1 VVSGLARP
9 IHITHAGDGTDR
21 LFVEQQGI
29 IRIVQDEAVR
39 STPFLDITDR
49 VRLKVYDEGL
59 LSLAF
64 PPRYAERGHFYVGY
78 VSHNGH
84 TVVSRFAVTDDP
96 NVADPESEEILI
108 EFEAGYSINIHNGGR
123 LAFGPGDGYL
133 YIANG
138 DGGLNKDLSGDPA
151 NNAQNPMSLLGKILR
166 IDVES
171 GAEGYIIPTDNPFY
185 VRSGYRG
192 KIWALGLRNPWHFSF
207 DRQTGEMYVSDV
219 GNLSWEEVNF
229 QPAYSRGGD
238 NYGWRILEG
247 YSCHN
252 LSHDCTA
259 PEEYVPP
266 VAQYSHDGGNCAVI
280 GGMVYRGAEYPE
292 LEAVYFYGDWCT
304 GYVWGLRE
312 GEEGWETQLVYDAPF
327 GISSFGEDEQGR
339 LYLTDF
345 HGGIIYELIK
355 AEEST
360 PTATLSA
367 TATSSP
373 SAIPG
378 STVTS
383 TPTTSL
389 TTVTTSTTVIPSAT
403 MTPSVTPGASEAGML
418 YLPLLSKQGRIAAE
432 RP

>member
-1 VVSGLARP
+1 VSGLARP
-9 IHITHAGDGTDR
+9 LHITHAGDGTDR
-21 LFVEQQGI
+21 LFVVEQPGI
-29 IRIVQDEAVR
+29 IRIVQDGAVR

-64 PPRYAERGHFYVGY
+64 PPRYAEKAHFYVGY
-78 VSHNGH
+78 VNHEGK

-108 EFEAGYSINIHNGGR
+108 EFEETYSINIHNGGR

-138 DGGLNKDLSGDPA
+138 DGGFNEDLSGDPV

-171 GAEGYIIPTDNPFY
+171 GVEGYTIPTNNPFY
-185 VRSGYRG
+185 GRRGYRG
-192 KIWALGLRNPWHFSF
+192 EIWALGLRNPWHFSF
-207 DRQTGEMYVSDV
+207 DRQTGEMYVGDV
-219 GNLSWEEVNF
+219 GQLSWEEVNF

-247 YSCHN
+247 DYCHN
-252 LSHDCTA
+252 PSRDCTA
-259 PEEYVPP
+259 PEAYVPP
-266 VAQYSHDGGNCAVI
+266 VVQYSHEGGHCAVI

-292 LEAVYFYGDWCT
+292 LEGVYFYGDWCT

-327 GISSFGEDEQGR
+327 NISSFGEDEQGR
-339 LYLTDF
+339 VYLTDLD
-345 HGGIIYELIK
+345 GGIIYELIE
-355 AEEST
+355 AEESS
-360 PTATLSA
+360 PTATA
-367 TATSSP
+367 AP
-373 SAIPG
+373 S
-378 STVTS
+378 
-383 TPTTSL
+383 
-389 TTVTTSTTVIPSAT
+389 TTVTPSAT
-403 MTPSVTPGASEAGML
+403 MTPTVTPGAGEARML
-418 YLPLLSKQGRIAAE
+418 FLPLLLKQGRIAAE
-432 RP
+432 LP